1 MPAGQREVVAQRTF
15 RAGGAVV
22 GGPVEAVRRPCG
34 TVQAGIVPGVGAG
47 GGGLG
52 PVGEDGELLCGG
64 RGGGGGA
71 GEQPREDG
79 DEGGEGKAGGTKH
92 NPDPHSTG
100 PMLNGTVRVSFV

>member
-52 PVGEDGELLCGG
+52 PVGGDGELLCGG
-64 RGGGGGA
+64 RGGGGG
-71 GEQPREDG
+71 G
-79 DEGGEGKAGGTKH
+79 GGEASGERGGGGGGKAGG
-92 NPDPHSTG
+92 NQNDRGSPH
-100 PMLNGTVRVSFV
+100 PPP